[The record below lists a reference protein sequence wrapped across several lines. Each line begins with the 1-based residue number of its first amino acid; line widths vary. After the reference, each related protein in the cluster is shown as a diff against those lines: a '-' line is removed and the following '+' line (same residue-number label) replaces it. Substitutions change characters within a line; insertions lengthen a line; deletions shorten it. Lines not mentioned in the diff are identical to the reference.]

1 MYMRIGSVWQWVGL
15 LVSSVLLA
23 WCLHTG
29 QIPAALLL
37 GPMLC
42 AIAAGVAGASVR
54 VPRVGFIGAQ
64 AIVGCLIARSITGE
78 IVVSVAQDWPAMMLA
93 AGSTIAAGGVVGWA
107 LGRFGTLPGSAA
119 AWGTCPGGASAMVA
133 MAEEFGADPRLVAF
147 MQYARVVCVVVCA
160 SLVARLVFGVAP
172 HAVAPDAPQGAS
184 HLAGDA
190 ARLAG
195 TLALAIGG
203 SWLGRVLNIPAGG
216 LLAPMLIGSVLHAT
230 GLLDILLPE
239 PLLATAYAMIGW
251 YIGLRFTR
259 ETLGHVVRA
268 IPQVLL
274 ASLATI
280 ALGALSAWVLV
291 LVRHTDPL
299 TAFLATSPGGID
311 SVAIIAVGS
320 QADISFVMALQTLRV
335 LLVLFTGPALA
346 RLIARSSRRP

>member
-1 MYMRIGSVWQWVGL
+1 MRIGSVWQWVGL
-15 LVSSVLLA
+15 LVCSVLLA
-23 WCLHTG
+23 WCLHAG

-42 AIAAGVAGASVR
+42 AIGAGVTGASVR

-78 IVVSVAQDWPAMMLA
+78 IVVSIAQDWPAMMLA
-93 AGSTIAAGGVVGWA
+93 AGSTIAAGGLVGWA

-119 AWGTCPGGASAMVA
+119 AWGTAPGGASAMVA

-172 HAVAPDAPQGAS
+172 SAAVPDAAAETSS
-184 HLAGDA
+184 HLTADA
-190 ARLAG
+190 MRLAG
-195 TLALAIGG
+195 TLALAAGG
-203 SWLGRVLNIPAGG
+203 SWLGRALNIPAGG

-239 PLLATAYAMIGW
+239 PLLVLAYTIIGW

-259 ETLGHVVRA
+259 ETVSHVIRA

-274 ASLATI
+274 ASVATI

-311 SVAIIAVGS
+311 SVAIIAAGS
-320 QADISFVMALQTLRV
+320 KVDVSFVMALQTLRV
-335 LLVLFTGPALA
+335 LFVLFTGPALA
-346 RLIARSSRRP
+346 RLIARSSHRP